1 MVMKVGI
8 IGASGFVGGELLRLL
23 LNHDDV
29 EVSMVC
35 SRKNAGDYLHR
46 VHPNLRGFSNLQF
59 TEPDVDKI
67 TNNCDLVFTA
77 VPHGSA
83 FDVINDLLKT
93 DEYST
98 IGVFIKTSI
107 EGHPTNQPTYL

>member
-67 TNNCDLVFTA
+67 TNTC
-77 VPHGSA
+77 
-83 FDVINDLLKT
+83 
-93 DEYST
+93 
-98 IGVFIKTSI
+98 
-107 EGHPTNQPTYL
+107 